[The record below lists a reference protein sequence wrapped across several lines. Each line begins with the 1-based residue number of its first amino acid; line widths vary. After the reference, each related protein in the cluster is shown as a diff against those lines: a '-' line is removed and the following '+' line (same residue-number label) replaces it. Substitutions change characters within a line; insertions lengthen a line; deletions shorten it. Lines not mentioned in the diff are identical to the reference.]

1 MDDIKISKNYSL
13 PKEMKAWV
21 LKSPNE
27 LELKTKA
34 IPTPSYSEVL
44 VKIDA
49 VAICAT
55 DLDVISYGPPA
66 LIEGEKPFNKEF
78 TPGHEYM
85 GTVVKLGPSV
95 DEFQIGD
102 RVTVEIHSGCG
113 QCKRCRM
120 GMYTSCHNYGL
131 NYGKK
136 NKGHRANGFTSD
148 GGFKQYAINHIN
160 TLIKV
165 PDDMTDEEATLVVT
179 AGTTM
184 YGLTELGGLVA
195 GESLVVIGPGP
206 IGLLGVAVAKALGAD
221 PVILIGT
228 RNDRLEIGKKLGA
241 DFVLNVK
248 EENDIVNSVKSL
260 VGNLGVDY
268 VVECAGTEKALDD
281 AIMMTNRGGKICLA
295 AFPHDPIK
303 VNIPHMVINNIYMYG
318 IRGEGKSATHR
329 AMAFMK
335 QKRFNAKLV
344 HTHTFKMNELPTA
357 LKYAKER
364 IDGAIKVVIKP
375 WE

>member
-1 MDDIKISKNYSL
+1 MDDIKTSKKYLL

-34 IPTPSYSEVL
+34 IPIPGYSEVL

-260 VGNLGVDY
+260 VGDLGVDY

-303 VNIPHMVINNIYMYG
+303 VNIPHMVINNIYLYG